1 MPMIKHIIFTLHL
14 QSVLYAGTRRRL
26 AAKALLSDWV
36 TSSSPG
42 VNQGASL
49 PGGWSAAAEA
59 QAPYGS
65 VGWASAAA
73 WALTWSVCCWFTPG
87 EDLAHVPLVGWVVL
101 HVLSPKSCKSHSLCT
116 AFHLPSVNAFF
127 AGFLG
132 SQALVW
138 VMRWKKKRDLQV
150 LKKEELDFP
159 FTESF
164 CKAVN

>member
-101 HVLSPKSCKSHSLCT
+101 SMCFPQRAVNLIVRALHFIFHPSMLSLLASLEVK
-116 AFHLPSVNAFF
+116 PWS
-127 AGFLG
+127 G
-132 SQALVW
+132 W
-138 VMRWKKKRDLQV
+138 WDEKKKEISR
-150 LKKEELDFP
+150 
-159 FTESF
+159 
-164 CKAVN
+164 C